1 MEIKNISELNTNE
14 IILNKKLEDDTSFN
28 RLKDLQKLLKKESAI
43 KELFVRMKDETKASI
58 ERQCVDIL
66 KKKMEVL
73 DILQTINKGNMT
85 NTPNNNN
92 NNPKDKNASPVILKE
107 YILEENNYEYLSD
120 LNNFVSNILKYLWE
134 EPKILA
140 KLLMK
145 ADINDVKEYLAPLI
159 CNNFYQNILSSNYIE
174 DPLIYII
181 YLMLKNEIDSIKNIE
196 QANSFL
202 NNNQCCFILR
212 QLIEQND
219 VKEYFKIILQD
230 CLEDLG
236 TSRFR
241 FNLDELN
248 NYQIKRNKTV
258 DKSVFDKNFLSR
270 EKVDKI
276 GRGKSLVQIT
286 NIEQKDF
293 KKAKTI
299 TKKEIHGLND
309 DLKENIK
316 NNINFQVFTSQYLI
330 SIHLKEIKENLQK
343 NQNDIWLKGYYEYLL
358 LNSKEEKDAYALE
371 SFLTKFEQLKNP
383 ESVLF
388 LYQDYF
394 VKVTD
399 FINNLLAN
407 LTKNY
412 RIIPYVIKIV
422 CKIIYQLA
430 TDKFPQATEIQKS
443 LLISKFFFKI
453 LLFPILE
460 RPDINALINNYIIS
474 NRTRYNLKII
484 SNILW
489 KLSSFELYK
498 VNEELN
504 DIEGNNTLKGDFTPF
519 NKFFL
524 EKIPE
529 IFKIYKSLIDV
540 NLPKFINRLINKSIN
555 ENEYCF
561 DFFNENQNEIS
572 FYQTILLNIKQFN
585 ALFNNLEKNKN
596 LLSSNG
602 EITNTS
608 DSSSK
613 YSELKKR
620 TESNKRK
627 ILLAIQKIKDEDNFN
642 LLSKLVNETEYS
654 IKTTEI
660 KKEGIFKKKKVLE
673 EKKEKVKYFHISQL
687 LFNEK
692 SNKIFSLEQKKFYY
706 HIKEIKEKERKTK
719 EMIMKNNII
728 KCKNFLSS
736 ILYNYRI
743 LNKDDFEIGK
753 TNNTMDILKELEYFM
768 KSSNF
773 LIDGTIPSEWY
784 LSSLMQYL
792 KTLPYEYKQN
802 DYEKLFSELT
812 EELNESIKTCNFEY
826 MSMFL
831 EEMKFGNRN
840 KAYYEKMKSI
850 YMDIE
855 LNNKANSIIENGLI
869 NITLFYKKGKNPEF
883 MIYQEGLKERQIEF
897 LDSVNFDNSYRGDL
911 CKTIDQFTKIFPDL
925 NKSVELNDLE
935 DKISLFQ
942 YQLNLDV
949 PNKLGTFFNLITT
962 HLKKKIKNENE
973 LKIINDKIYDYVMSR
988 IYDKIYPK
996 GRNIQDVIIL
1006 QKACKLNWLEPEN
1019 VIKGEAQYDF
1029 DYVLPDINEYFK
1041 KIRLEKSPRKKI
1053 INLDNIF
1060 LAINRLLKFN
1070 KGDGQ
1075 FGVDDQLP
1083 LLTYCFIKARP
1094 WKIFTDSNF
1103 MKLYIGTKK
1112 NKAQDNQLSQLLSI
1126 CDIVKLAE
1134 YTSFNNVKLKEFHD
1148 KSDIAF
1154 NEAAEYMSELLDIQ
1168 L

>member
-1 MEIKNISELNTNE
+1 MAIKNTPKLNTNKTNSS
-14 IILNKKLEDDTSFN
+14 IKLEDDTSFN
-28 RLKDLQKLLKKESAI
+28 RLKDLQKLLKKESAV

-58 ERQCVDIL
+58 ERQCVDVL

-73 DILQTINKGNMT
+73 DILQKINKENKI
-85 NTPNNNN
+85 NNLNNN
-92 NNPKDKNASPVILKE
+92 NNPKEKNKSPVILKE
-107 YILEENNYEYLSD
+107 YILEENNYDYLSD
-120 LNNFVSNILKYLWE
+120 INTFVTNILKYLWE

-140 KLLMK
+140 NLLMK
-145 ADINDVKEYLAPLI
+145 ADVNDVKEYLAPLI

-196 QANSFL
+196 QADSFL
-202 NNNQCCFILR
+202 NNNQCSFILG

-219 VKEYFKIILQD
+219 VKEFFKIILQN

-236 TSRFR
+236 TNRFR

-248 NYQIKRNKTV
+248 NYQIKRKKTV
-258 DKSVFDKNFLSR
+258 DKSVFDKNFLSQQN
-270 EKVDKI
+270 VDKS
-276 GRGKSLVQIT
+276 GKRKS
-286 NIEQKDF
+286 IEQINNNIPEDF
-293 KKAKTI
+293 TKAKTL
-299 TKKEIHGLND
+299 TKVDIRGLSD

-316 NNINFQVFTSQYLI
+316 NNINYQVFTAQYLI
-330 SIHLKEIKENLQK
+330 SIPLSELKESLNK
-343 NQNDIWLKGYYEYLL
+343 NQDDVWLKSYYEYLL
-358 LNSKEEKDAYALE
+358 LNSKEEKDAYSLE
-371 SFLTKFEQLKNP
+371 NFTTKMARYNNP

-388 LYQDYF
+388 LYQEYF
-394 VKVTD
+394 VQVTE
-399 FINNLLAN
+399 FVNNLFSN

-412 RIIPYVIKIV
+412 RIIPYAIKMV

-430 TDKFPQATEIQKS
+430 TDKFPKATETQKS
-443 LLISKFFFKI
+443 LLISKFFFKT

-474 NRTRYNLKII
+474 ERTIYNLKII

-489 KLSSFELYK
+489 KLSTFQLYK
-498 VNEELN
+498 INEELKN
-504 DIEGNNTLKGDFTPF
+504 IEGNNIFRGDFAPF

-540 NLPKFINRLINKSIN
+540 NLPKFINGLMNKSIN

-572 FYQTILLNIKQFN
+572 YYQTILLNIKQFN
-585 ALFNNLEKNKN
+585 ALFTNLDKNNKLLLPEGESKNA
-596 LLSSNG
+596 SN
-602 EITNTS
+602 
-608 DSSSK
+608 DSSK

-620 TESNKRK
+620 TESNKKK
-627 ILLAIQKIKDEDNFN
+627 ILLAIKKIKDEDNLK
-642 LLSKLVNETEYS
+642 LLSKLVTQIEYS
-654 IKTTEI
+654 VKTIEI
-660 KKEGIFKKKKVLE
+660 KKEGFFSKKKIIE
-673 EKKEKVKYFHISQL
+673 ERKEKVKYFHISQL

-706 HIKEIKEKERKTK
+706 HIKEIKEKERKTQ

-728 KCKNFLSS
+728 KCKNFISS

-743 LNKDDFEIGK
+743 LNKDDFEKGK

-792 KTLPYEYKQN
+792 KTLPDEYKRN
-802 DYEKLFSELT
+802 DYQKLFSELT
-812 EELNESIKTCNFEY
+812 DELNESIKTCNFEY
-826 MSMFL
+826 MSLFL
-831 EEMKFGNRN
+831 DEMKFGNRN
-840 KAYYEKMKSI
+840 KAYFEKVKAI

-855 LNNKANSIIENGLI
+855 LNNKANIIIENDII
-869 NITLFYKKGKNPEF
+869 NITLFYKGGKKPEF
-883 MIYQEGLKERQIEF
+883 MIYQEGLKEKQIEF
-897 LDSVNFDNSYRGDL
+897 LDSVTFDNRYRGDV

-925 NKSVELNDLE
+925 NKSVPKNEIE
-935 DKISLFQ
+935 EKIGLFQ
-942 YQLNLDV
+942 YQTSLDI
-949 PNKLGTFFNLITT
+949 PNKLGTFFNIITG
-962 HLKKKIKNENE
+962 HLKNKIKNENE

-996 GRNIQDVIIL
+996 GRNIQDLNLL
-1006 QKACKLNWLEPEN
+1006 QKTCKLNWLEPEN
-1019 VIKGEAQYDF
+1019 VIKGECQYDF
-1029 DYVLPDINEYFK
+1029 DFVLPDINDYFK

-1060 LAINRLLKFN
+1060 LVINRLLKFN

-1083 LLTYCFIKARP
+1083 LLSYCFIKARP
-1094 WKIFTDSNF
+1094 WKIFTDSHF
-1103 MKLYIGTKK
+1103 MKLYIGSKK
-1112 NKAQDNQLSQLLSI
+1112 NKAQDNQLSQLLTI
-1126 CDIVKLAE
+1126 CDMVRQAE
-1134 YTSFNNVKLKEFHD
+1134 HTSFNNVTKEDYHE
-1148 KSDIAF
+1148 KSDIAY
-1154 NEAAEYMSELLDIQ
+1154 NEATDYMSELLDIQ
-1168 L
+1168 I